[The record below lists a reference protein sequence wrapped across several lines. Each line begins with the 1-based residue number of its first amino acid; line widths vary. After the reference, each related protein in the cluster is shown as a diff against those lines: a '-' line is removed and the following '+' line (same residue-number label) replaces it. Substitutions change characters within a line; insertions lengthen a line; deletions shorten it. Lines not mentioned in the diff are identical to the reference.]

1 MKKFEHFNL
10 LKPVLGRLYRLLT
23 RRHKIYMGILLAMSV
38 GLSLI
43 ETLGISVI
51 MPFISLV
58 SDTSLVNYGWYK
70 RAFDFFGFESVEVF
84 LINLGIAIIFF
95 YIFRAVYSVTHLYFI
110 NRFSHGLSRYFS
122 KKIFRI
128 TLSAPYKVYTQKNS
142 AELMRTITN
151 EAQDAGRLTLNILQL
166 FSEFFTV
173 LMIYTVIVIL
183 NWRMTIVITAI
194 LAVIVFFILYTL
206 IRLNKIQGKKRLAS
220 GKAMNRSLK
229 ESLDNFKYVK
239 LKGSEKDILRTYN
252 FSIDTFTNS
261 EAISSVLGSAPR
273 TILESIGFSL
283 LIAVIIFI
291 IRVYDDVSAVIPVI
305 TMYALAFYRILPSVN
320 RMLQN
325 VNSIAYLQ
333 KMLESVDNSLRQP
346 VETEGTE
353 PVAFEHSI
361 RLENVSFSYMTGN
374 EILNGLNLEI
384 KKGEK
389 IAITGASGGGKSTL
403 VDIIIGINKPAQG
416 KVFIDGVELTDE
428 NICSWRKKIGYIPQ
442 DIYLFDGTVADNVAF
457 GSQPDNERIKN
468 VLKMANIW
476 DFLEVR
482 EGLSTRVG
490 DGGIQLSGGQLQ
502 RIAIARA
509 LYDDPQVLVLDEAT
523 SALDSQTEEK
533 IMDEIYDN
541 VSGNKTLIVIAH
553 RLSTVE
559 RCGKKIK
566 IENGRIVRTEV
577 LG

>member
-1 MKKFEHFNL
+1 
-10 LKPVLGRLYRLLT
+10 
-23 RRHKIYMGILLAMSV
+23 MGILLAMSV

-58 SDTSLVNYGWYK
+58 SDTSLVYYGWYK
-70 RAFDFFGFESVEVF
+70 RAFDFFGFESVETF
-84 LINLGIAIIFF
+84 LVNLGIAIICF
-95 YIFRAVYSVTHLYFI
+95 YIFRAVYSVSHLYFI
-110 NRFSHGLSRYFS
+110 NRFSYGLSKYFS
-122 KKIFRI
+122 KEIFRI

-151 EAQDAGRLTLNILQL
+151 EAQDAGRLALNVLQL

-173 LMIYTVIVIL
+173 LMVYTVIIIL
-183 NWRMTIVITAI
+183 NWRMTLVITAV
-194 LAVIVFFILYTL
+194 LAVIVFFILFTL
-206 IRLNKIQGKKRLAS
+206 VRLNKIQGKKRLAS
-220 GKAMNRSLK
+220 GKEMNRSLK

-239 LKGSEKDILRTYN
+239 LKGNEKDILRSYN
-252 FSIDTFTNS
+252 SSIDTFANS
-261 EAISSVLGSAPR
+261 EAISNTLGSAPR
-273 TILESIGFSL
+273 SILESIGFSM

-291 IRVYDDVSAVIPVI
+291 IRVHDDASVVIPVI
-305 TMYALAFYRILPSVN
+305 AMYALAFYRILPSVN

-325 VNSIAYLQ
+325 ANNIAYLQ
-333 KMLESVDNSLRQP
+333 KMLESVDNNLCQP
-346 VETEGTE
+346 VETEGSK
-353 PVAFEHSI
+353 PVTFEHSI
-361 RLENVSFSYMTGN
+361 HLENVSFSYMTGN
-374 EILNGLNLEI
+374 EIFNGLNLEI
-384 KKGEK
+384 KKGER
-389 IAITGASGGGKSTL
+389 IAVTGASGGGKSTL

-476 DFLEVR
+476 DFLEAR

-502 RIAIARA
+502 RIGIARA

-541 VSGNKTLIVIAH
+541 VSENKTLIVIAH

-566 IENGRIVRTEV
+566 IENGRIARTEV
-577 LG
+577 LGQFLTE